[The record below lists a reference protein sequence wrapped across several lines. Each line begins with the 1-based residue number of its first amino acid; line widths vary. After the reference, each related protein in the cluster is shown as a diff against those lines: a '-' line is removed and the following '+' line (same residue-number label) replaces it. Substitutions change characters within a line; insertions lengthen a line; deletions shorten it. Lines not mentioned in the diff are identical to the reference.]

1 MFTPQQIE
9 QVSFSKQTFN
19 GYSIEEVDSFLEPLT
34 EDYITLYKENAL
46 LKSKMRILV
55 SKLEEYRKN
64 ESSMKEAIASAQNT
78 CDLMVKEAES
88 KCALMLSE
96 ANLAAAEATRSNK
109 ALMALEEERVE
120 EARRTAAAQIEQLQ
134 RQLNACLDALEY
146 IKVNNRPMVPVA
158 PQPEPQPEVAAEPVQ
173 NDETKVVADEISQN
187 LAAMIGETEDAAPTA
202 EPKHPTQE
210 ATTKFTGLKFGPN
223 YDPTK

>member
-9 QVSFSKQTFN
+9 QVSFSRATFG
-19 GYSIEEVDSFLEPLT
+19 GYDMQSVDEFLEPLT

-55 SKLEEYRKN
+55 AKLEEYRKN
-64 ESSMKEAIASAQNT
+64 EASMKEAIVNAQNT

-96 ANLAAAEATRSNK
+96 ANLAAAENTRITK
-109 ALMALEEERVE
+109 AQMAIEEERVE

-146 IKVNNRPMVPVA
+146 IKVNNRPMNPVA
-158 PQPEPQPEVAAEPVQ
+158 PQPESAAEPEQ
-173 NDETKVVADEISQN
+173 PDETKVVADEISQN
-187 LAAMIGETEDAAPTA
+187 LAAMIGETEDAAPIA
-202 EPKHPTQE
+202 EPKHPMQE

>member
-55 SKLEEYRKN
+55 SKLEEYRNN
-64 ESSMKEAIASAQNT
+64 EASMKEAIASTQNT

-96 ANLAAAEATRSNK
+96 ANLAAAESTRAAK
-109 ALMALEEERVE
+109 AQMAVEEDRVE

-134 RQLNACLDALEY
+134 RQLTACLDALEY
-146 IKVNNRPMVPVA
+146 IKVNNRPTVPVA
-158 PQPEPQPEVAAEPVQ
+158 PQSAPEPAAEPAQ
-173 NDETKVVADEISQN
+173 PDETKVVADEISQN
-187 LAAMIGETEDAAPTA
+187 LAAMIGETEDSVPTA

>member
-9 QVSFSKQTFN
+9 QVSFSRATFG
-19 GYSIEEVDSFLEPLT
+19 GYDMQSVDEFLEPLT

-64 ESSMKEAIASAQNT
+64 EASMKEAIASTQNT

-96 ANLAAAEATRSNK
+96 ANLAAAENTRTTR
-109 ALMALEEERVE
+109 AQIALEEDRVE

-146 IKVNNRPMVPVA
+146 IKVNNRPMNPIA
-158 PQPEPQPEVAAEPVQ
+158 PQPVQTEPAAEPAQ
-173 NDETKVVADEISQN
+173 SDETKAVADEISQN
-187 LAAMIGETEDAAPTA
+187 LVAMIGETEDDAPTA

>member
-9 QVSFSKQTFN
+9 QISFSRATFG
-19 GYSIEEVDSFLEPLT
+19 GYDMQSVDEFLEPLT

-64 ESSMKEAIASAQNT
+64 EASMKEAIATAQNT

-96 ANLAAAEATRSNK
+96 ANLAAAESTRITK
-109 ALMALEEERVE
+109 AQMALEEDRVE

-134 RQLNACLDALEY
+134 RQLTACLDALEY
-146 IKVNNRPMVPVA
+146 IKVNNRPTTPVT
-158 PQPEPQPEVAAEPVQ
+158 PQPVQAEPVKEPEQ
-173 NDETKVVADEISQN
+173 NDKTKVVADEISQN

-202 EPKHPTQE
+202 EPKHPTQD

>member
-134 RQLNACLDALEY
+134 RQLTACLDALEY

-223 YDPTK
+223 YDPTR

>member
-9 QVSFSKQTFN
+9 QISFSRATFG
-19 GYSIEEVDSFLEPLT
+19 GYDMQSVDEFLEPLT

-64 ESSMKEAIASAQNT
+64 EASLKEAIANTQNT
-78 CDLMVKEAES
+78 CDLMIKEAES

-96 ANLAAAEATRSNK
+96 TNLAAAESARTIKSQ
-109 ALMALEEERVE
+109 MAEEEARVE
-120 EARRTAAAQIEQLQ
+120 EARQTAAAQIEQLQ
-134 RQLNACLDALEY
+134 RQLTACLDALEY
-146 IKVNNRPMVPVA
+146 IKVNNRPLNPVM

>member
-9 QVSFSKQTFN
+9 QIAFSKQTFN
-19 GYSIEEVDSFLEPLT
+19 GYSIEDVDAFLEPLT

-46 LKSKMRILV
+46 LKSKMRVLV

-64 ESSMKEAIASAQNT
+64 ESAMKEAIANAQNT

-96 ANLAAAEATRSNK
+96 ANLAAAESARVNK
-109 ALMALEEERVE
+109 ALMAEEEARVE

-134 RQLNACLDALEY
+134 RQLTACLDALEY
-146 IKVNNRPMVPVA
+146 IKVNNRPLNPVA
-158 PQPEPQPEVAAEPVQ
+158 PQPEPEAAPVETQ
-173 NDETKVVADEISQN
+173 SDETKEVADEISQN

-210 ATTKFTGLKFGPN
+210 ATAKFTGLKFGPN

>member
-9 QVSFSKQTFN
+9 QISFNRATFG
-19 GYSIEEVDSFLEPLT
+19 GYDMQSVDEFLEPLT

-64 ESSMKEAIASAQNT
+64 EASMKAAIANTQNT
-78 CDLMVKEAES
+78 CDLMIKEAES

-96 ANLAAAEATRSNK
+96 ANLAAAESARTVKSQ
-109 ALMALEEERVE
+109 MAEEEARVE
-120 EARRTAAAQIEQLQ
+120 EARQTAAAQIEQLQ

-146 IKVNNRPMVPVA
+146 IKVNNRPLNPVA
-158 PQPEPQPEVAAEPVQ
+158 PQPVAEETPAPEEAQ
-173 NDETKVVADEISQN
+173 HDETKVVADEISQN
-187 LAAMIGETEDAAPTA
+187 LAAMIGETEDTVPTA

-210 ATTKFTGLKFGPN
+210 ATAKFTGLKFGPN

>member
-9 QVSFSKQTFN
+9 QVAFSKQTFN

-34 EDYITLYKENAL
+34 DDYITLYKENAL
-46 LKSKMRILV
+46 LKSKMRVLV

-64 ESSMKEAIASAQNT
+64 EASMKEAIANTQNT
-78 CDLMVKEAES
+78 CDMMVKEAES

-96 ANLAAAEATRSNK
+96 ANLAAAESARITK
-109 ALMALEEERVE
+109 AQMAVEEERVD

-146 IKVNNRPMVPVA
+146 IKTNNRPKNPIA
-158 PQPEPQPEVAAEPVQ
+158 PQPEPQPEPVAVPAQ
-173 NDETKVVADEISQN
+173 DDETKVVADEISQN

-202 EPKHPTQE
+202 EPKHPTQD